1 MVMDYMYLYEHT
13 CVSSPVHMI
22 NYMSYISPIASI
34 SSICYG
40 VDMAATAQHPITLP
54 KAEQKR
60 VEELD
65 ALLSRGN
72 AVLVSASGERIEL
85 PNTVYKILRK
95 VVTFMAHGQAV
106 TLVPDNQA
114 VTTQR
119 AADLLGMSRP
129 FFVKLLETGAMAYHR
144 IGNQRRVYLR
154 DVLAYAQKRDDG
166 RQAAL
171 DRLSRAAVEAGLY
184 DRNRFPEGGR
194 DE

>member
-1 MVMDYMYLYEHT
+1 MEYRCLYEHT
-13 CVSSPVHMI
+13 CVSNAVHMM
-22 NYMSYISPIASI
+22 NDLSCISHIASI
-34 SSICYG
+34 SSMCYG

-65 ALLSRGN
+65 ALLSRGS
-72 AVLVSASGERIEL
+72 AALVSSNGERIEL

-95 VVTFMAHGQAV
+95 VVTLMAHGQAV

-119 AADLLGMSRP
+119 ASDLLGMSRP
-129 FFVKLLETGAMAYHR
+129 FFVKLLETGAMAYHH

-154 DVLAYAQKRDDG
+154 DVLAYAQKRDEG

-184 DRNRFPEGGR
+184 DRNKFPEGGR

>member
-1 MVMDYMYLYEHT
+1 MDYLYLYEPK
-13 CVSSPVHMI
+13 CVSNVMRLM
-22 NYMSYISPIASI
+22 NGMSQISHIASI
-34 SSICYG
+34 SSMCYG
-40 VDMAATAQHPITLP
+40 VDMATTAQHPITLP

-72 AVLVSASGERIEL
+72 AALVSATGERIEL

-95 VVTFMAHGQAV
+95 VVTLMAHGQAV

-154 DVLAYAQKRDDG
+154 DVLAYAQKRDEG

-184 DRNRFPEGGR
+184 DRNKFPEGGR